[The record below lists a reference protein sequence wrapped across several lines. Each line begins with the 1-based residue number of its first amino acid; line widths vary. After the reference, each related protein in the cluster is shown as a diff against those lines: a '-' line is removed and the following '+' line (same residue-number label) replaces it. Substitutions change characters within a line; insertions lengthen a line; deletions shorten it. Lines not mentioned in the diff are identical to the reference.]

1 MKTDSLLN
9 DMETGKT
16 EPKKIVFIVNP
27 ISGRGRQK
35 SLGEILARETAGT
48 GIQTEVIMTTHPGH
62 AEELSRE
69 AVVRG
74 VDIVVAVGG
83 DGTVNEV
90 ARGLVGTS
98 TAMGI
103 IPTGSG
109 NGLAHHLHIPFHF
122 RKSIRIILRGKRHT
136 IDTGTLNG
144 RLFVSV
150 AGVGFDA
157 YVAKKFAR
165 IGTRGFHTYAQI
177 VVPAY
182 FGYKQRKYVIS
193 ANGKEYTRKAL
204 FISFANS
211 NQFGNNASVD
221 PVARLD
227 DGFIDICIVKKI
239 PWYRLVFIT
248 PAFFLKQF
256 HKTSYVEIFRATE
269 FQVTRARGKDVHLD
283 GDPWKTDR
291 KIMIK
296 VLPLS
301 LNVIIP

>member
-1 MKTDSLLN
+1 
-9 DMETGKT
+9 METGKT

-35 SLGEILARETAGT
+35 SLGEILGRETAGT

-69 AVVRG
+69 AVARG

-109 NGLAHHLHIPFHF
+109 NGLALHLHIPFHF

-144 RLFVSV
+144 R
-150 AGVGFDA
+150 
-157 YVAKKFAR
+157 
-165 IGTRGFHTYAQI
+165 
-177 VVPAY
+177 
-182 FGYKQRKYVIS
+182 
-193 ANGKEYTRKAL
+193 
-204 FISFANS
+204 
-211 NQFGNNASVD
+211 
-221 PVARLD
+221 
-227 DGFIDICIVKKI
+227 
-239 PWYRLVFIT
+239 
-248 PAFFLKQF
+248 
-256 HKTSYVEIFRATE
+256 
-269 FQVTRARGKDVHLD
+269 
-283 GDPWKTDR
+283 
-291 KIMIK
+291 
-296 VLPLS
+296 
-301 LNVIIP
+301 